1 MTTVFHPASIRNAG
15 TAASAS
21 SSKHGSSIGRPNS
34 SSSSSSSSSLS
45 AAALSIAA
53 QSASV
58 ASRASSPHV
67 SHLSSSLTQAVR
79 AHVECSGYLLKQGS
93 SSYSTFRKRW
103 FELTDGKLLYF
114 ETRQATFELGLI
126 DLVNVT
132 LVDAGSSTEASAAPG
147 GAAGGAGNGNNGSNS
162 TIPVVS
168 AGSYKDDVDDLP
180 TTSAANMTNESYRF
194 RVETPK
200 RVYQFVA
207 ASEAEMWHW
216 ISCLRMARLVVQ
228 ERDLARDALRRQIDV
243 GRRARDDVAAAVA
256 LLEHEHAAHSE
267 ARRRLTELTERN
279 EQLREWNERVTTQLE
294 LSELELARMRSKLE
308 AALRYVVAYEQ
319 AKLAGAELVRRLD
332 NKEKQLEALKA
343 QLLAVTQ
350 AAGIA
355 AAAEPSDGDL
365 SVSTEALLWSMSNL
379 DVGERTIAELRS
391 EIRRQS
397 ELEASASGATG
408 SGRARSSAIVDH
420 MAAQATPA
428 AASSAATSATSAAAA
443 AASTSMAASD
453 KGRVIPLE
461 EADKCSLCDSKFTLL
476 RWKRRCPGCQAVC
489 CSDCL
494 PHTVTIRS
502 GSEFKNARVCDNCF
516 HRALERK
523 VHQPQ

>member
-1 MTTVFHPASIRNAG
+1 
-15 TAASAS
+15 
-21 SSKHGSSIGRPNS
+21 
-34 SSSSSSSSSLS
+34 
-45 AAALSIAA
+45 
-53 QSASV
+53 
-58 ASRASSPHV
+58 
-67 SHLSSSLTQAVR
+67 
-79 AHVECSGYLLKQGS
+79 
-93 SSYSTFRKRW
+93 
-103 FELTDGKLLYF
+103 
-114 ETRQATFELGLI
+114 
-126 DLVNVT
+126 
-132 LVDAGSSTEASAAPG
+132 
-147 GAAGGAGNGNNGSNS
+147 
-162 TIPVVS
+162 
-168 AGSYKDDVDDLP
+168 
-180 TTSAANMTNESYRF
+180 
-194 RVETPK
+194 
-200 RVYQFVA
+200 
-207 ASEAEMWHW
+207 
-216 ISCLRMARLVVQ
+216 
-228 ERDLARDALRRQIDV
+228 V

-279 EQLREWNERVTTQLE
+279 DQLREWNERVTTQLE
-294 LSELELARMRSKLE
+294 LSELELARTRGKLE
-308 AALRYVVAYEQ
+308 ASLRYVVAYEQ

-332 NKEKQLEALKA
+332 NKEQQLEALKA

-350 AAGIA
+350 AAGVAAA
-355 AAAEPSDGDL
+355 AAAEPGDEDL

-420 MAAQATPA
+420 IAAQPA
-428 AASSAATSATSAAAA
+428 PAPASSAATSAAPASASTTAAA
-443 AASTSMAASD
+443 D
-453 KGRVIPLE
+453 KSRVIPLE
-461 EADKCSLCDSKFTLL
+461 EVDKCSLCDSKFTLL

-523 VHQPQ
+523 VHQPAQ

>member
-15 TAASAS
+15 TAASVS
-21 SSKHGSSIGRPNS
+21 SAKHGSSIGRPNS
-34 SSSSSSSSSLS
+34 SSSSSSSLS
-45 AAALSIAA
+45 PAALSIAA
-53 QSASV
+53 QSTSV
-58 ASRASSPHV
+58 ANKASSAHA

-132 LVDAGSSTEASAAPG
+132 LVDAGSSPEASAAPG
-147 GAAGGAGNGNNGSNS
+147 GAAGGAGTGNGSNA

-279 EQLREWNERVTTQLE
+279 DQLREWNERVTTQLE
-294 LSELELARMRSKLE
+294 LSELELARTRGKLE
-308 AALRYVVAYEQ
+308 ASLRYVVAYEQ

-332 NKEKQLEALKA
+332 NKEQQLEALKA

-350 AAGIA
+350 AAGVAAA
-355 AAAEPSDGDL
+355 AAAEPGDEDL

-420 MAAQATPA
+420 IAAQPA
-428 AASSAATSATSAAAA
+428 PAPASSAATSAAPASA
-443 AASTSMAASD
+443 SMAAAD
-453 KGRVIPLE
+453 KSRVIPLE
-461 EADKCSLCDSKFTLL
+461 EVDKCSLCDSKFTLL

-523 VHQPQ
+523 VHQPAQ